1 MPTTG
6 FLSQLDVTTNKK
18 LLSEVV
24 DGVFKAD
31 PVLAYLKQNQLDR
44 WSGTAIQSPFLYGR
58 LPGLSYAKGQ
68 NFDITQPQTKN
79 AGTWQP
85 KYEAVSVSLFLE
97 DVEVENAG
105 PTAVIKEATSRLQ
118 EAALNM
124 SERLAI
130 ALYRHGQNLAADN
143 RSLKIHGLSEALNDG
158 STAGWDGNTFP
169 NYGTIAR
176 ADVRLAGLAA
186 GQGAL
191 DAKMGATAASN
202 PAANVNGTI
211 TYDLLERFYNSI
223 VIGTE
228 KPNLIATT
236 NLGMSYIKKKFQPQ
250 QRFETDS
257 PAAGFTGLKFNGA
270 MVIQSQYAPGTEGL
284 NLGGNVD
291 AGQGNFLT
299 TAGETLWFLN
309 TKFFT
314 FWVAN
319 SPKYAFGFTGWKPAQ
334 DNTVIAGQYLY
345 GGPGLTCKMPRF
357 SRYAFGITG

>member
-24 DGVFKAD
+24 DGVFRSD

-44 WSGTAIQSPFLYGR
+44 WSGQAIQSPFLYGR
-58 LPGLSYAKGQ
+58 LPGTSYAKGDSF
-68 NFDITQPQTKN
+68 NITQPQTKN
-79 AGTWQP
+79 AGTWFP
-85 KYEAVSVSLFLE
+85 KYESVSVSLFME
-97 DVEVENAG
+97 DVEVENTG
-105 PTAVIKEATSRLQ
+105 PEAVIKEATSRLQ

-130 ALYRHGQNLAADN
+130 ALYRHGQNIAGDD

-158 STAGWDGNTFP
+158 STAGWDGNSFP
-169 NYGTIAR
+169 NYGTVPR
-176 ADVRLAGLAA
+176 ASVRDAGAAA

-191 DAKMGATAASN
+191 DAKMGASAASN
-202 PAANVNGTI
+202 PAANVGGVI

-257 PAAGFTGLKFNGA
+257 PAVGFTGLKFNGA
-270 MVIQSQYAPGTEGL
+270 MIIQSQYAPGTEGV
-284 NLGGNVD
+284 NLGGNIN
-291 AGQGNFLT
+291 AGPGNFLA
-299 TAGETLWFLN
+299 TAGETLWYLN
-309 TKFFT
+309 TKYLT

-319 SPKYAFGFTGWKPAQ
+319 SSKYAFGFTGWKPAQ